1 MGKLGLKSIQ
11 AKLMGSFVILT
22 VFLII
27 VSSIVTYFS
36 ENRRLMDGIKRE
48 AEGFALGAS
57 LLIDGDLH
65 QVVEA
70 SKDMSS
76 EEYAVIKNNLQKF
89 MEATGVTYIYTLIKS
104 GDGTQFIVD
113 ADAEEPEDLGS
124 EYDMLPNMNVAFEG
138 AAASDDEIYTDEW
151 GDFLSGYAPVRNSK
165 GEVVAIVGIDI
176 DASRIHGEQLLIIRD
191 AIINLVAIV
200 ILILILSFITAK
212 RIAKP
217 IHILDDRLK
226 ELSTSGGDLTA
237 SINISTGDELER
249 LGKSVTAF
257 ISNIRDIIEKVMLT
271 AEDVN
276 NSSNNLST
284 SVTYNTKVIENT
296 NNSINNIAIGSTQQ
310 AGNIEQINSKIQNIY
325 TVISN
330 NNRDMKQI
338 ENAVIESGQFAQI
351 GIDTVSDLNHKTER
365 NLEAFGSTLHT
376 INKLEEDIK
385 GIGEITNTI
394 TYISEQ
400 INLLALNASIEAA
413 RAGEAG
419 KGFEVVA
426 NEIKNLAYKSSESA
440 SNIEQLIRQIS
451 SDSKVAAN
459 NVQVVKTT
467 LEEQKSSV
475 SSTKTSFHDIYQKV
489 NGLVDNIGLISSSF
503 QKVNEDVE
511 VITNQMNDILFIA
524 QENAVHVEELSAGSE
539 EQNSA
544 MKDLE
549 ITSINLSKLSMD
561 LKKMVSK
568 FKI

>member
-1 MGKLGLKSIQ
+1 
-11 AKLMGSFVILT
+11 
-22 VFLII
+22 
-27 VSSIVTYFS
+27 
-36 ENRRLMDGIKRE
+36 
-48 AEGFALGAS
+48 
-57 LLIDGDLH
+57 
-65 QVVEA
+65 
-70 SKDMSS
+70 
-76 EEYAVIKNNLQKF
+76 
-89 MEATGVTYIYTLIKS
+89 
-104 GDGTQFIVD
+104 
-113 ADAEEPEDLGS
+113 
-124 EYDMLPNMNVAFEG
+124 
-138 AAASDDEIYTDEW
+138 
-151 GDFLSGYAPVRNSK
+151 
-165 GEVVAIVGIDI
+165 
-176 DASRIHGEQLLIIRD
+176 
-191 AIINLVAIV
+191 
-200 ILILILSFITAK
+200 
-212 RIAKP
+212 
-217 IHILDDRLK
+217 
-226 ELSTSGGDLTA
+226 
-237 SINISTGDELER
+237 
-249 LGKSVTAF
+249 
-257 ISNIRDIIEKVMLT
+257 
-271 AEDVN
+271 
-276 NSSNNLST
+276 
-284 SVTYNTKVIENT
+284 
-296 NNSINNIAIGSTQQ
+296 
-310 AGNIEQINSKIQNIY
+310 
-325 TVISN
+325 
-330 NNRDMKQI
+330 
-338 ENAVIESGQFAQI
+338 NAVIESGQFAQI